1 MLLELD
7 FKISHPV
14 NITQQITIYHQNKSL
29 QSLIKTQIIH
39 MYQPPSWPWCHMEP
53 TKLVRVTFFV
63 FYTLMILVF
72 KQALR
77 SSLGFNGGVVPS
89 LMVAVRRSLFFTE
102 KSRTWKV
109 PYVCKQ
115 NSQCC
120 QLYVDQNSK
129 KSYPSLIHVQD
140 GQCRQISYFSNCDFS
155 KSW

>member
-1 MLLELD
+1 MLLKLD
-7 FKISHPV
+7 LICHPV

-53 TKLVRVTFFV
+53 TKLVRVAFFV

-72 KQALR
+72 KQALK

-109 PYVCKQ
+109 PYGCKQ
-115 NSQCC
+115 NNSVAN
-120 QLYVDQNSK
+120 YVYVN
-129 KSYPSLIHVQD
+129 
-140 GQCRQISYFSNCDFS
+140 RNCNCNNLPIQYTYA
-155 KSW
+155 WYICA

>member
-7 FKISHPV
+7 LISHPV

-53 TKLVRVTFFV
+53 TKLVRVAFFV

-72 KQALR
+72 KQALK

-89 LMVAVRRSLFFTE
+89 LMVAVRRSPFFYRKESNLKGTI
-102 KSRTWKV
+102 WV
-109 PYVCKQ
+109 QAKQ
-115 NSQCC
+115 QCC
-120 QLYVDQNSK
+120 QLYVN
-129 KSYPSLIHVQD
+129 
-140 GQCRQISYFSNCDFS
+140 RNCNCNNLPIQYTYA
-155 KSW
+155 WYICA

>member
-7 FKISHPV
+7 SFCHPV

-53 TKLVRVTFFV
+53 TKLVRVAFFV

-72 KQALR
+72 KQALK

-89 LMVAVRRSLFFTE
+89 LMVAVRRSLFLQKRVELERYHMGASKTTVLPTIR
-102 KSRTWKV
+102 KSKLQNILNNLYT
-109 PYVCKQ
+109 YVRYICA
-115 NSQCC
+115 
-120 QLYVDQNSK
+120 
-129 KSYPSLIHVQD
+129 
-140 GQCRQISYFSNCDFS
+140 
-155 KSW
+155 